1 VQDWTVGG
9 ALIEQ
14 AGGLL
19 LVRNQRHGGH
29 HDWTPPGGVIDPGES
44 LVDGLTREVFEET
57 GLEVE
62 DWAGPTYRI
71 DVLAPGLGWRLH
83 VEAWRAIAWRGEV
96 RVGDDPDGI
105 VVEARFVPGV
115 DCVTHL
121 GRRQPWVTDPVEA
134 WLSEP
139 WDGTR
144 SFSYRIEGTTRA
156 DMVVVAT

>member
-1 VQDWTVGG
+1 MGG

-71 DVLAPGLGWRLH
+71 DVLAPRPGSVPAWTASRISGAASRGSPTLWR
-83 VEAWRAIAWRGEV
+83 
-96 RVGDDPDGI
+96 
-105 VVEARFVPGV
+105 PG
-115 DCVTHL
+115 
-121 GRRQPWVTDPVEA
+121 
-134 WLSEP
+134 
-139 WDGTR
+139 
-144 SFSYRIEGTTRA
+144 
-156 DMVVVAT
+156 